1 TTQVFANTLMRK
13 EAEEQLEQ
21 YNERMENLV
30 AQRTAALIEAQ
41 EELLRKERFAAIG
54 QVTATVSHEIR
65 NPLGTIGSAVFSIN
79 DALRHGDTER
89 IERAVRLAERN
100 VHRCDRIITELLDYT
115 RRGRLERA
123 PVPVRAL
130 LNECASECAL
140 ANGYR
145 LQVDAPAGLRMSVD
159 R

>member
-1 TTQVFANTLMRK
+1 
-13 EAEEQLEQ
+13 
-21 YNERMENLV
+21 
-30 AQRTAALIEAQ
+30 
-41 EELLRKERFAAIG
+41 
-54 QVTATVSHEIR
+54 
-65 NPLGTIGSAVFSIN
+65 
-79 DALRHGDTER
+79 
-89 IERAVRLAERN
+89 RLAERN

-130 LNECASECAL
+130 LDECASECAL

-159 R
+159 RERLRRALQNLMNNSVQAMADAGMTGGNVRLSARVR